1 MVGANTRPSL
11 SVLIIAPGYHVIMIH
26 VLSSHWYYLPR
37 VDLQP
42 RSQART
48 TRSSGPPP
56 EVLNGGMPRAMRRAS
71 TRAAKSNGAGY
82 DEDSELAEA
91 LSLSL
96 SQEND
101 RKRREQEE
109 ARLKAAVARK
119 SPLPKKKSRLKLQKP
134 PAAAEAARPDAA
146 EPAPTAS
153 KKRALPDG
161 VGASSSCHATRSV
174 HCQLPYS
181 KVRLATGGGRG
192 AAAAADRSGGSSVTI
207 LHRQGCTDRTSE

>member
-56 EVLNGGMPRAMRRAS
+56 EVLNGGMPRATRRAS
-71 TRAAKSNGAGY
+71 TRVAKSNGSGY
-82 DEDSELAEA
+82 DEDTALAEA

-101 RKRREQEE
+101 RERREPPQ
-109 ARLKAAVARK
+109 
-119 SPLPKKKSRLKLQKP
+119 PKKKSRLKLQKP

>member
-1 MVGANTRPSL
+1 
-11 SVLIIAPGYHVIMIH
+11 MIH
-26 VLSSHWYYLPR
+26 VLVLMSSHWYYLPR

-48 TRSSGPPP
+48 TRTSGPPP
-56 EVLNGGMPRAMRRAS
+56 EVLNGGMPRATRRAS
-71 TRAAKSNGAGY
+71 TRVAKSNGSGY
-82 DEDSELAEA
+82 DEDTALAEA

-101 RKRREQEE
+101 RERREPPQ
-109 ARLKAAVARK
+109 
-119 SPLPKKKSRLKLQKP
+119 PKKKSRLKLQKP
-134 PAAAEAARPDAA
+134 PAAAQAPRPYAV
-146 EPAPTAS
+146 EPAPAAAS

-174 HCQLPYS
+174 HCQLPYF